1 MYGFYLEVGDM
12 KNVFEGPRYGAKF
25 YFKQCVL
32 VDLQIKSTNF
42 IVYFIFSIF
51 ELDRDENVINLGSN
65 ESHRNLLPGFL
76 SSTQNA

>member
-1 MYGFYLEVGDM
+1 MCLRGLDM
-12 KNVFEGPRYGAKF
+12 GLNFILNNVF
-25 YFKQCVL
+25 L

>member
-1 MYGFYLEVGDM
+1 MGLNFILN
-12 KNVFEGPRYGAKF
+12 NVF
-25 YFKQCVL
+25 L

>member
-1 MYGFYLEVGDM
+1 MELNFILN
-12 KNVFEGPRYGAKF
+12 NVF
-25 YFKQCVL
+25 L
-32 VDLQIKSTNF
+32 VDLQIKSTIF